1 MPSILIADDE
11 AGVRRFLRTVLEG
24 GGHKVW
30 EAGNGKEAAAEI
42 RRRKFDLIIIDLVM
56 PEREGLETIQAFK
69 KENPGL
75 RIIAMSGPFHGA
87 YLAAVLRMAERMG
100 ANASLPKPLSTDTV
114 LETVQRVLDS
124 A

>member
-1 MPSILIADDE
+1 
-11 AGVRRFLRTVLEG
+11 
-24 GGHKVW
+24 
-30 EAGNGKEAAAEI
+30 
-42 RRRKFDLIIIDLVM
+42 
-56 PEREGLETIQAFK
+56 
-69 KENPGL
+69 
-75 RIIAMSGPFHGA
+75 MSGPFHGA